1 MGGGSEPWP
10 AVGCSRAAEL
20 EQLRQR
26 VAWLE
31 DWHARR
37 TRATEEAMEVIH
49 GLCESVVQCAELA
62 GSHHDLQALLDSILD
77 RLRRVERELRRS
89 RSPLQSVSRRVAD
102 LQRELEALAA
112 AARHTSA
119 MAVQLRIDE
128 TLRQHRPPR
137 SVQSQVLEVVAEALS
152 NALRH
157 SRGSRVALRAGVVNR
172 RFVVSVSDDGCGF
185 DLRAVRSSRSGGLGR
200 MRTLAEAMKGLLQV
214 ETAAGAG
221 TIVTL
226 SLPLDGREHLEG

>member
-200 MRTLAEAMKGLLQV
+200 MRTLAEAVKGLLQV